1 MLVSLSENNRGRL
14 FRPLFVSQRSIT
26 FDKIDIKTHERV
38 LALEVKEISISR
50 IHEYDN
56 NPRKN
61 EKAVEAVAESIKQ
74 FGFKVPIV
82 IDKDYVIVAGHTRAK
97 AAKRL
102 GLETVPCIIADDLT
116 EEQLKAYRLAD
127 NKTAELAEWDFEK
140 LHEELK
146 ALNAFDMDIFGFDT
160 LPDIMEEMNEP
171 SETPIE
177 ELIDDE
183 TITKEGDVWRLGNH
197 RLLCGDCTDKATIE
211 KLMNGEKADLLLT
224 DPPYNVAVENSA
236 GMTIQN
242 DNMSDTAFYEFLF
255 SAFSVAN
262 TAMKEGAGFY
272 IWHGESEGL
281 NFRKACKAVEWN
293 LKQCIIWVKSQITIG
308 RQDYQWKHEPCLYG
322 WKGGGSHYFIKNR
335 KQATVIDEDIDV
347 EFMTAE
353 ELRKVITDIMEQ
365 SSILREEKPQKNS
378 DHPTMKPIPLI
389 KKQVKNS
396 TRKNGIVLDIFGG
409 SGTTLLACEELSRI
423 CYMLELDPK
432 YCDVIIK
439 RWETLTGEKA
449 VKIN

>member
-1 MLVSLSENNRGRL
+1 MKIIDL
-14 FRPLFVSQRSIT
+14 
-26 FDKIDIKTHERV
+26 KIDS
-38 LALEVKEISISR
+38 LKE
-50 IHEYDN
+50 YKN
-56 NPRKN
+56 NPRHN
-61 EKAVEAVAESIKQ
+61 DAAVEAVAESIRQ

-82 IDKDYVIVAGHTRAK
+82 VDKDFVIVAGHTRLK
-97 AAKRL
+97 AANVLDMKS
-102 GLETVPCIIADDLT
+102 VPCVIADDLT

-197 RLLCGDCTDKATIE
+197 RLLCGDRTDKATIE

-242 DNMSDTAFYEFLF
+242 DNMGDTAFYEFLF

-281 NFRKACKAVEWN
+281 NFRKACKAVGWN

-308 RQDYQWKHEPCLYG
+308 RQDYQWKHEPCLCG

-335 KQATVIDEDIDV
+335 KQATVIDEDV
-347 EFMTAE
+347 NLEFMTAD
-353 ELRKVITDIMEQ
+353 ELRKMIADIMEQ
-365 SSILREEKPQKNS
+365 SSILREDKPLKNS

>member
-1 MLVSLSENNRGRL
+1 M
-14 FRPLFVSQRSIT
+14 
-26 FDKIDIKTHERV
+26 KIKD
-38 LALEVKEISISR
+38 ISISC

-56 NPRKN
+56 NPRNN
-61 EKAVEAVAESIKQ
+61 EKAVDAVAESINQ

-82 IDKDYVIVAGHTRAK
+82 IDKDCVIVAGHTRVK
-97 AAKRL
+97 AAKQI
-102 GLETVPCIIADDLT
+102 GMTSVPCVIADDLT

-146 ALNAFDMDIFGFDT
+146 ALNAFDMDIFGFDN

-262 TAMKEGAGFY
+262 IAMKEGAGFY

-347 EFMTAE
+347 EFMTAD

-409 SGTTLLACEELSRI
+409 SGTTLLACEELNRI
-423 CYMLELDPK
+423 CYMAELDPK

>member
-1 MLVSLSENNRGRL
+1 L
-14 FRPLFVSQRSIT
+14 
-26 FDKIDIKTHERV
+26 KIKD
-38 LALEVKEISISR
+38 ISISC

-56 NPRKN
+56 NPRNN
-61 EKAVEAVAESIKQ
+61 EKAVDAVAESINQ

-82 IDKDYVIVAGHTRAK
+82 IDKDCVIVAGHTRVK
-97 AAKRL
+97 AAKQI
-102 GLETVPCIIADDLT
+102 GMTSVPCVIADDLT

-160 LPDIMEEMNEP
+160 LPDIMNEMNDSTEI
-171 SETPIE
+171 S
-177 ELIDDE
+177 IDDILDKEE
-183 TITKEGDVWRLGNH
+183 TKTKRGDIWLLGQH
-197 RLLCGDCTDKATIE
+197 RLICGDCTDKDIIAQ
-211 KLMNGEKADLLLT
+211 LMDGAKADLLLT
-224 DPPYNVAVENSA
+224 DPPYNVAIENSA

-281 NFRKACKAVEWN
+281 NFRKACNAVKWN

-423 CYMLELDPK
+423 CYMVELDPK

>member
-1 MLVSLSENNRGRL
+1 MLVQDID
-14 FRPLFVSQRSIT
+14 V
-26 FDKIDIKTHERV
+26 DKIQMYE
-38 LALEVKEISISR
+38 
-50 IHEYDN
+50 N
-56 NPRKN
+56 NPRNN
-61 EKAVEAVAESIKQ
+61 EKAVEAVAESIRQ

-82 IDKDYVIVAGHTRAK
+82 VDKDFVIVAGHTRLK
-97 AAKRL
+97 AANVLDMKS
-102 GLETVPCIIADDLT
+102 VPCVIADDLT

-262 TAMKEGAGFY
+262 IAMKEGAGFY

-423 CYMLELDPK
+423 CYMAELDPK

-449 VKIN
+449 VKTN

>member
-1 MLVSLSENNRGRL
+1 M
-14 FRPLFVSQRSIT
+14 
-26 FDKIDIKTHERV
+26 KIKD
-38 LALEVKEISISR
+38 ISISC

-56 NPRKN
+56 NPRNN
-61 EKAVEAVAESIKQ
+61 EKAVDAVAESINQ

-82 IDKDYVIVAGHTRAK
+82 IDKDCVIVAGHTRVK
-97 AAKRL
+97 AAKQI
-102 GLETVPCIIADDLT
+102 GMTSVPCVIADDLT

-160 LPDIMEEMNEP
+160 LPDIMNEMNDSTEI
-171 SETPIE
+171 S
-177 ELIDDE
+177 IDDILDKEE
-183 TITKEGDVWRLGNH
+183 TKTKRGDIWLLGQH
-197 RLLCGDCTDKATIE
+197 RLICGDCTDKDIIAQ
-211 KLMNGEKADLLLT
+211 LMDGAKADLLLT
-224 DPPYNVAVENSA
+224 DPPYNVAIENSA

-281 NFRKACKAVEWN
+281 NFRKACNAVKWN

-423 CYMLELDPK
+423 CYMVELDPK

>member
-1 MLVSLSENNRGRL
+1 M
-14 FRPLFVSQRSIT
+14 
-26 FDKIDIKTHERV
+26 KI
-38 LALEVKEISISR
+38 KEIEISC
-50 IHEYDN
+50 INEYEN
-56 NPRKN
+56 NPRNN
-61 EKAVEAVAESIKQ
+61 EKAVEAVAESIRQ

-82 IDKDYVIVAGHTRAK
+82 IDKDCVIVAGHTRVK
-97 AAKRL
+97 AAKQI
-102 GLETVPCIIADDLT
+102 GMTSVPCVIADDLT
-116 EEQLKAYRLAD
+116 EEQLQAYRLAD

>member
-1 MLVSLSENNRGRL
+1 M
-14 FRPLFVSQRSIT
+14 
-26 FDKIDIKTHERV
+26 KIKD
-38 LALEVKEISISR
+38 ISISC

-56 NPRKN
+56 NPRNN
-61 EKAVEAVAESIKQ
+61 EKAVDAVAESINQ

-82 IDKDYVIVAGHTRAK
+82 IDKDCVIVAGHTRVK
-97 AAKRL
+97 AAKQI
-102 GLETVPCIIADDLT
+102 GMTSVPCVIADDLT
-116 EEQLKAYRLAD
+116 EEQLQAYRLAD

-262 TAMKEGAGFY
+262 IAMKEGAGFY

-423 CYMLELDPK
+423 CYMVELDPK

-449 VKIN
+449 VKTN

>member
-1 MLVSLSENNRGRL
+1 MKIIDL
-14 FRPLFVSQRSIT
+14 
-26 FDKIDIKTHERV
+26 KIDS
-38 LALEVKEISISR
+38 LKE
-50 IHEYDN
+50 YKN
-56 NPRKN
+56 NPRHN
-61 EKAVEAVAESIKQ
+61 DAAVDKVAASISE

-82 IDKDYVIVAGHTRAK
+82 VDKDFVIVAGHTRLK
-97 AAKRL
+97 AANVLDMKS
-102 GLETVPCIIADDLT
+102 VPCVIADDLT

-146 ALNAFDMDIFGFDT
+146 ALNAFDMDVFGFDT
-160 LPDIMEEMNEP
+160 LPDLMDEMNDSTEI
-171 SETPIE
+171 S
-177 ELIDDE
+177 IDDILGEEE
-183 TITKEGDVWRLGNH
+183 TKTKRGDIWLLGQH
-197 RLLCGDCTDKATIE
+197 RLICGDCTDKAIIAQ
-211 KLMNGEKADLLLT
+211 LMDGAKADLLLT
-224 DPPYNVAVENSA
+224 DPPYNVAIENSA
-236 GMTIQN
+236 GLTIQN
-242 DNMSDTAFYEFLF
+242 DNMSDTAFYEFLH
-255 SAFSVAN
+255 SAFSAAN
-262 TAMKEGAGFY
+262 SAMRDGAGFY

-322 WKGGGSHYFIKNR
+322 WKGGGSHYFRKNR

-423 CYMLELDPK
+423 CYIVELDPK

>member
-1 MLVSLSENNRGRL
+1 M
-14 FRPLFVSQRSIT
+14 
-26 FDKIDIKTHERV
+26 KIKD
-38 LALEVKEISISR
+38 ISISR

-56 NPRKN
+56 NPRNN
-61 EKAVEAVAESIKQ
+61 EKAVDAVAESINQ

-82 IDKDYVIVAGHTRAK
+82 IDKDCVIVAGHTRVK
-97 AAKRL
+97 AAKQI
-102 GLETVPCIIADDLT
+102 GMTSVPCIIADDLT

-423 CYMLELDPK
+423 CYMVELDPK

-449 VKIN
+449 VKTN